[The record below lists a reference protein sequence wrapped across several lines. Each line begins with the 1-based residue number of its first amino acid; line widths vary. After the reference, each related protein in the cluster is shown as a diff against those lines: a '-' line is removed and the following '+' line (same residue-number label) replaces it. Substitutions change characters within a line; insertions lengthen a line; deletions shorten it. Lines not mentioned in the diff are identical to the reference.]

1 MYSHEHFCA
10 KVVLIEVGVT
20 RELSWH
26 LLPKLVLKGAVF
38 TASEFTE
45 QGVVVVDDSSG
56 IIEDV
61 GRQGE
66 VDEPREGTRIIAD
79 KGTTILPGLIDAHV
93 HFFGTPGPNIIDWVT
108 VPQTLAALRS
118 VRDLRRLLL
127 AGFTTV
133 RDLGSKVG
141 TYLSQAVRE
150 GIVEGPRVISASRP
164 LARTGGDDDPTMLP
178 LPIAEELSYSYHC
191 DGPWECRKAV
201 RKVIRD
207 GGEAL
212 KLYAS
217 GSLSQERKG
226 HVQFTPEELKAI
238 VDEAHLAGLKVAA
251 HAWSEEG
258 IMNVV
263 EAGVDSVEHGM
274 WLTPEIADRI
284 KKKGIFYVPTLSVFS
299 ATKSTKPNAYREK
312 FIRRHFAEDMEIAKQ
327 SNLKIVAGSDY
338 FGADIVPHGQNYM
351 EIVSLAK
358 YLGNAE
364 AIVAA
369 TSRAA
374 ECIGLNSKGQV
385 KKGFDADLIIVK
397 GNPLTDLDAISPPR
411 ISYVI
416 KSGKILTPNA
426 QD

>member
-1 MYSHEHFCA
+1 LA
-10 KVVLIEVGVT
+10 
-20 RELSWH
+20 
-26 LLPKLVLKGAVF
+26 KLVLKGDAF
-38 TASEFTE
+38 TGSEFIE
-45 QGVVVVDDSSG
+45 QGIIIVDQSNG
-56 IIEDV
+56 TIEDA

-66 VDEPREGTRIIAD
+66 VDEPSGETRTIAD
-79 KGTTILPGLIDAHV
+79 KGTTILPGLIDTHV

-108 VPQTLAALRS
+108 VPEPLAAVRS
-118 VRDLRRLLL
+118 VRDLYRLLY

-141 TYLSQAVRE
+141 TYLSQAVKE
-150 GIVEGPRVISASRP
+150 GVIEGPRVISASRP
-164 LARTGGDDDPTMLP
+164 LSRTGGNDDPSPLP

-207 GGEAL
+207 GGEAV

-226 HVQFTPEELKAI
+226 HVHFTVDELKAI
-238 VDEAHLAGLKVAA
+238 ADEAHLAGLKVAA

-258 IMNVV
+258 LMNVV
-263 EAGVDSVEHGM
+263 EAGVDSIEHGM
-274 WLTPEIADRI
+274 WLTPEIAQAI
-284 KKKGIFYVPTLSVFS
+284 KKKDIFYVPTLSVFN
-299 ATKSTKPNAYREK
+299 ATKSNRANAYREK
-312 FIRRHFAEDMEIAKQ
+312 FVKRHFTEDMELAKQ
-327 SNLKIVAGSDY
+327 FNLKIVSGSDY

-351 EIVSLAK
+351 EILSLAK
-358 YLGNAE
+358 YLGNTQ

-374 ECIGLNSKGQV
+374 ECLGLNNAGQL
-385 KKGFDADLIIVK
+385 KKGFSADLIVVK
-397 GNPLTDLDAISPPR
+397 GNPLIDLEAISPAR

-416 KSGKILTPNA
+416 KNGKVFTPNA
-426 QD
+426 

>member
-1 MYSHEHFCA
+1 MA
-10 KVVLIEVGVT
+10 
-20 RELSWH
+20 
-26 LLPKLVLKGAVF
+26 KLVLKGDAF
-38 TASEFTE
+38 TGSEFIE
-45 QGVVVVDDSSG
+45 QGIIIVDQSNG
-56 IIEDV
+56 TIEDA

-66 VDEPREGTRIIAD
+66 VDEPSGETRTIAD
-79 KGTTILPGLIDAHV
+79 KGTTILPGLIDTHV

-108 VPQTLAALRS
+108 VPEPLAAVRS
-118 VRDLRRLLL
+118 VRDLYRLLY

-141 TYLSQAVRE
+141 TYLSQAVKE
-150 GIVEGPRVISASRP
+150 GVIEGPRVISASRP
-164 LARTGGDDDPTMLP
+164 LSRTGGNDDPSPLP

-207 GGEAL
+207 GGEAV

-226 HVQFTPEELKAI
+226 HVHFTVDELKAI

-258 IMNVV
+258 LMNVV
-263 EAGVDSVEHGM
+263 EAGVDSIEHGM
-274 WLTPEIADRI
+274 WLTPEIAQAI
-284 KKKGIFYVPTLSVFS
+284 KKKDIFYVPTLSVFN
-299 ATKSTKPNAYREK
+299 ATKSNRANAYREK
-312 FIRRHFAEDMEIAKQ
+312 FVKRHFTEDMELAKQ
-327 SNLKIVAGSDY
+327 FNLKIVSGSDY

-351 EIVSLAK
+351 EILSLAK
-358 YLGNAE
+358 YLGNTQ

-374 ECIGLNSKGQV
+374 ECLGLNNTGQL
-385 KKGFDADLIIVK
+385 KKGFSADLIVVK
-397 GNPLTDLDAISPPR
+397 GNPLIDLEAISPAR

-416 KSGKILTPNA
+416 KNGKVFTPNA
-426 QD
+426 